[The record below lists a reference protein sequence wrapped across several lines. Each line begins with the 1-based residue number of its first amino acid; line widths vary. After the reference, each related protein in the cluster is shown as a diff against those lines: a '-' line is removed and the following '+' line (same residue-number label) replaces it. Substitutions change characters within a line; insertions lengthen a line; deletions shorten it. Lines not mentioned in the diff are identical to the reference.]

1 MKKSVKISM
10 IVAGCLMGVG
20 LISGLIGMTLIGF
33 DFGNIDDQKFEK
45 RAMVIG
51 KNENI
56 NEIDCIMINTIN
68 DDIEYKVSEDETLR
82 IEYYASN
89 NITYDIDVLDDL
101 SMNSYEDEEEENE
114 DKTLRWFDNM
124 KSNDEDKTPTGSS
137 YLIWI
142 RQNDERKWYEKIGIQ
157 PLSWITHKL
166 TVYLPKED
174 YTEIYAETISGD
186 MTLNTKLS
194 VSKYMTLQSVSG
206 NVSVQNVNVKDFSAN
221 STSGDIRLKNIKTDK
236 NCGISTTSGDII
248 VEDISLDGL
257 LNISTISGDINATL
271 PKGLNYN
278 TQTTSGDVHIPM
290 SSQDGKI
297 CSLST
302 VSGDINVEERE

>member
-101 SMNSYEDEEEENE
+101 SMNSYEDEEEEPRVP
-114 DKTLRWFDNM
+114 LR
-124 KSNDEDKTPTGSS
+124 
-137 YLIWI
+137 
-142 RQNDERKWYEKIGIQ
+142 ER
-157 PLSWITHKL
+157 
-166 TVYLPKED
+166 D
-174 YTEIYAETISGD
+174 SGD
-186 MTLNTKLS
+186 RPS
-194 VSKYMTLQSVSG
+194 AAAGVAERDEVSRVPPRENVQAASG
-206 NVSVQNVNVKDFSAN
+206 R
-221 STSGDIRLKNIKTDK
+221 GDPFLY
-236 NCGISTTSGDII
+236 G
-248 VEDISLDGL
+248 
-257 LNISTISGDINATL
+257 
-271 PKGLNYN
+271 
-278 TQTTSGDVHIPM
+278 
-290 SSQDGKI
+290 
-297 CSLST
+297 
-302 VSGDINVEERE
+302 